1 MSFKLFDQ
9 GYTTEE
15 IKSMKRP
22 NHDEVMMGQLRKWKE
37 SEHVLNI
44 LRTIKSSKRD
54 LDKMEMELW
63 QKATRRR

>member
-1 MSFKLFDQ
+1 MSFKLFDK
-9 GYTTEE
+9 GVTADE
-15 IKSMKRP
+15 IKGMKRP

-63 QKATRRR
+63 LKATKRR